1 MQRVTVVWMPTRSV
15 VFEGCSTQCFIA
27 EPATRTKAAT
37 RPRIDGGFP
46 HAYETPLSCTQPRQ
60 DACVFLVR

>member
-1 MQRVTVVWMPTRSV
+1 MQLVTVVCMPTRSV

-37 RPRIDGGFP
+37 RPRIDGGIP
-46 HAYETPLSCTQPRQ
+46 HAYETPLSSTQPHQ
-60 DACVFLVR
+60 DAYVILVR